1 MALLCFRNYYWPH
14 RIRMKNHLQLEKK
27 IRENVSTFLRK
38 VKTFN
43 YFVHVL
49 TSQTVDSKCLIFW
62 QTETPTSWGYNTW
75 KIVQFKIPSIKS
87 TFLKLFERNKGTCV
101 AILFSKIIQ
110 FSLNTDYVLHYF
122 SILCL
127 LDPITGHNNFFLH
140 SPFQTL
146 T

>member
-1 MALLCFRNYYWPH
+1 MALLCFRNYYWPR
-14 RIRMKNHLQLEKK
+14 RIRMRNHLQLEKK
-27 IRENVSTFLRK
+27 VRENVSIFFK
-38 VKTFN
+38 EVKTFN

-101 AILFSKIIQ
+101 AIIFSKTIQ
-110 FSLNTDYVLHYF
+110 FSFLKFLRETNVCTHR
-122 SILCL
+122 L
-127 LDPITGHNNFFLH
+127 LIALFFHSLSTMPNNRIK
-140 SPFQTL
+140 
-146 T
+146 